1 LWFAGAN
8 FTYRRT
14 KVSDTARKKLY
25 WFLRAEIAVL
35 FCLICIWIVK
45 IATVEI
51 NSTKAATPRQVVA
64 GQDSAN
70 AGLLTGLAYRRS
82 ETIEEKIQ
90 SYKEAIR
97 TNPND
102 FDAYFGLGD
111 CYSALGRNEES
122 MEANK
127 QAVRIRPDYAF
138 ARIAMGLD
146 YYNLGRYQ
154 EAIETYNQAIE
165 SDPSVANSAQV
176 LIANAYT
183 ASGWQQ

>member
-1 LWFAGAN
+1 
-8 FTYRRT
+8 
-14 KVSDTARKKLY
+14 VSDTAKKKMY

-45 IATVEI
+45 LATVNI
-51 NSTKAATPRQVVA
+51 GSTKAAAPSQVVA
-64 GQDSAN
+64 GSESAN
-70 AGLLTGLAYRRS
+70 ASLLIGQAYRS
-82 ETIEEKIQ
+82 SDNIEESIQ

-111 CYSALGRNEES
+111 CYSALGHNEKS

-138 ARIAMGLD
+138 AHIALGLD

-154 EAIETYNQAIE
+154 EAVETYNQAVKV
-165 SDPSVANSAQV
+165 DPSVANAAQI

-183 ASGWQQ
+183 ASGRQQ

>member
-1 LWFAGAN
+1 MSRFYLVRG
-8 FTYRRT
+8 T
-14 KVSDTARKKLY
+14 KVSDTAKKKMY

-45 IATVEI
+45 IVTFDI
-51 NSTKAATPRQVVA
+51 DSTKAAVPRQVVA
-64 GQDSAN
+64 SPEN
-70 AGLLTGLAYRRS
+70 VN
-82 ETIEEKIQ
+82 IEETIQ

-111 CYSALGRNEES
+111 CYSALGNNEES
-122 MEANK
+122 MKANK

-138 ARIAMGLD
+138 AHIALGLD

-154 EAIETYNQAIE
+154 EAIDTYNQAIE
-165 SDPSVANSAQV
+165 IDPSAANAAQV

-183 ASGWQQ
+183 ASGRQQ

>member
-1 LWFAGAN
+1 
-8 FTYRRT
+8 
-14 KVSDTARKKLY
+14 VSDTARKKMH

-45 IATVEI
+45 IATVDI
-51 NSTKAATPRQVVA
+51 GSTKAAAPRQVVA

-70 AGLLTGLAYRRS
+70 AGLLTGQVYRS
-82 ETIEEKIQ
+82 SDNIEETIQ

-97 TNPND
+97 ANPND

-122 MEANK
+122 LEANK

-138 ARIAMGLD
+138 AHIAMGLD

-154 EAIETYNQAIE
+154 EAIETYNQAIQV
-165 SDPSVANSAQV
+165 DPIVANSAQV

-183 ASGWQQ
+183 ASGRQ

>member
-1 LWFAGAN
+1 M
-8 FTYRRT
+8 
-14 KVSDTARKKLY
+14 SDTAKDKMY

-51 NSTKAATPRQVVA
+51 NSTKAATSRQIVD
-64 GQDSAN
+64 GPDSAN
-70 AGLLTGLAYRRS
+70 AGLLTGQAYRGS
-82 ETIEEKIQ
+82 ETIEETIR

-122 MEANK
+122 LEANK

-138 ARIAMGLD
+138 ARIALGLD
-146 YYNLGRYQ
+146 YHNLGRYQ
-154 EAIETYNQAIE
+154 EAIETYNQAIA
-165 SDPSVANSAQV
+165 SDPSVADSAQI

-183 ASGWQQ
+183 ASGRR

>member
-1 LWFAGAN
+1 
-8 FTYRRT
+8 
-14 KVSDTARKKLY
+14 VSDTARKKMY
-25 WFLRAEIAVL
+25 WFLRAEIAVF

-45 IATVEI
+45 IGTVEI
-51 NSTKAATPRQVVA
+51 DSTKASIPRQVAA

-70 AGLLTGLAYRRS
+70 ANLLTDLAYSKS

-90 SYKEAIR
+90 SYKEDIR

-122 MEANK
+122 MEANI

-138 ARIAMGLD
+138 AHIALGLD

-154 EAIETYNQAIE
+154 EAIETYNQAIQV
-165 SDPSVANSAQV
+165 DPSVADSAQV

-183 ASGWQQ
+183 ASGRR

>member
-1 LWFAGAN
+1 MSRFYLVRG
-8 FTYRRT
+8 T
-14 KVSDTARKKLY
+14 KVSDTAKKKMY

-45 IATVEI
+45 IVTFDI
-51 NSTKAATPRQVVA
+51 DSTKAAVPRQVVA
-64 GQDSAN
+64 GPDSAN
-70 AGLLTGLAYRRS
+70 TGLLTGQVYRS
-82 ETIEEKIQ
+82 SDNIEETIQ

-111 CYSALGRNEES
+111 CYSALGNNEES
-122 MEANK
+122 MKANK

-138 ARIAMGLD
+138 AHIALGLD

-154 EAIETYNQAIE
+154 EAIDTYNQAIE
-165 SDPSVANSAQV
+165 IDPSAANAAQV

-183 ASGWQQ
+183 ASGRQQ

>member
-1 LWFAGAN
+1 
-8 FTYRRT
+8 
-14 KVSDTARKKLY
+14 VSDTAKKKMY
-25 WFLRAEIAVL
+25 WFLRAEAVVL
-35 FCLICIWIVK
+35 VCLICIWIVK
-45 IATVEI
+45 IATVDI
-51 NSTKAATPRQVVA
+51 HSTKAATPSQVVA
-64 GQDSAN
+64 SQDSAN
-70 AGLLTGLAYRRS
+70 AGLLIGQAYRS
-82 ETIEEKIQ
+82 SDNIEETIQ

-111 CYSALGRNEES
+111 CYSALGQNEES

-138 ARIAMGLD
+138 AHIALGLD

-154 EAIETYNQAIE
+154 EAIETYNQAVKI
-165 SDPSVANSAQV
+165 DPSVANAAQL